1 MKVVQAVIARVIT
14 PCLVVCALACPGG
27 TVPPGRDGGEGGRP
41 RAREI
46 GLEVGFLRPG
56 PLDAITDVPGVL
68 VGHRTLIEGDAVRTG
83 VTVILPHG
91 GNLFRD
97 KVPGA
102 VFVGNG
108 FGKAAGISQ
117 IRELGTIETP
127 IALTSTLS
135 VPEASAALI
144 EYILEMDGNEN
155 VMSVNPV
162 VGETNDGYLNDIRRR
177 SVTKEDV
184 FRALREASGGPVAEG
199 SVGAGTGTR
208 CLGFKGGIGTASRIV
223 ESPGGPHTVGV
234 LVQTNFGGMLTMN
247 GAPVGR
253 ELLGGKGQRRREPG
267 SCIIV
272 VATDAPLSPA
282 SLERVAKRALFALAR
297 TGSFFSNGSGDYSIA
312 FSTARTGSTAS
323 GGEAVREI
331 RDDGLDQ
338 LFIAAS
344 EATEEAVYNSLLGA
358 VSVCGTEGRCSEAIP
373 VDEVVRIC
381 RYYRVLDFSKRFQT
395 GK

>member
-208 CLGFKGGIGTASRIV
+208 CLGFKGGIGTASRG
-223 ESPGGPHTVGV
+223 SS
-234 LVQTNFGGMLTMN
+234 N
-247 GAPVGR
+247 
-253 ELLGGKGQRRREPG
+253 RRAVPTRSEC
-267 SCIIV
+267 SC
-272 VATDAPLSPA
+272 
-282 SLERVAKRALFALAR
+282 R
-297 TGSFFSNGSGDYSIA
+297 
-312 FSTARTGSTAS
+312 
-323 GGEAVREI
+323 
-331 RDDGLDQ
+331 
-338 LFIAAS
+338 
-344 EATEEAVYNSLLGA
+344 
-358 VSVCGTEGRCSEAIP
+358 
-373 VDEVVRIC
+373 RISAGC
-381 RYYRVLDFSKRFQT
+381 
-395 GK
+395 

>member
-1 MKVVQAVIARVIT
+1 MRGAPAAIARAIAPCVVI
-14 PCLVVCALACPGG
+14 CALACPGG
-27 TVPPGRDGGEGGRP
+27 TVPPGRDGVEGGRP

-46 GLEVGFLRPG
+46 GLEIGSMRPG
-56 PLDAITDVPGVL
+56 PLDAITDVAGVM
-68 VGHRTLIEGDAVRTG
+68 VGHRTLVEGDDVRTG

-91 GNLFRD
+91 GNIFRE

-135 VPEASAALI
+135 VPEVSAALI
-144 EYILEMDGNEN
+144 EHTLGMEGNDD

-177 SVTKEDV
+177 SVSKEDV
-184 FRALREASGGPVAEG
+184 FRALRDASGGPVDEG

-223 ESPGGPHTVGV
+223 ESGGGSYTVGV
-234 LVQTNFGGMLTMN
+234 LVQTNFGGMLLMN

-253 ELLGGKGQRRREPG
+253 ELLGGDGPERRDSG

-282 SLERVAKRALFALAR
+282 SLERLAKRALFAMAR
-297 TGSFFSNGSGDYSIA
+297 TGSFFSNGSGDYSLA
-312 FSTARTGSTAS
+312 FSTVRAGST
-323 GGEAVREI
+323 EAGDTTNGEI
-331 RDDGLDQ
+331 RDDRLNP
-338 LFIAAS
+338 FFVAAS
-344 EATEEAVYNSLLGA
+344 EATEEAIYNSMLRA
-358 VSVCGTEGRCSEAIP
+358 SSVCGTRGRCSEAIP

-381 RYYRVLDFSKRFQT
+381 RHYRVLDFSKRFQT